1 MREHIRIS
9 LHYWLRAAIF
19 LGFSLYILYLSK
31 TGHLLYYI
39 APRMTIYVKLSAIVM
54 YIIAVYMFY
63 SAIRA
68 MMKKADVCD
77 DCDHTPSR
85 SPFKNL
91 AAYSLFALP
100 LLLGFS
106 TPDTAM
112 SSALAAKK
120 GMILTGTVSQS
131 AGSPAKADGTTV
143 KAPGE
148 TQGQPNKSP
157 EASQLAPAASPN
169 ASKSPAAAEGGSGE
183 SISDA
188 KLNELFQADKYSENF
203 AKLAKKL
210 YRSDLIAVQED
221 GFIETLS
228 AIDLFMKP
236 FVGKAI
242 EMSGFVYRED
252 GMKSNQ
258 FVVARFQ
265 LQCCSADAAPFGV
278 MVEYD
283 RAASFATDS
292 WVKLTGTID
301 TTSFNGNEIMKINV
315 SKIEKINEPKN
326 VYVYPNYD
334 FLTQP

>member
-1 MREHIRIS
+1 MKEHIRIS

-39 APRMTIYVKLSAIVM
+39 APRMTVYVKLSAIVM
-54 YIIAVYMFY
+54 YIIAVYMLY

-68 MMKKADVCD
+68 MMKKTDVCD

-91 AAYSLFALP
+91 AAYTLFAIP

-106 TPDTAM
+106 TPDMAM
-112 SSALAAKK
+112 NSALASKK

-131 AGSPAKADGTTV
+131 AGFAQTGSTAETPSNQPQPAPKQSA
-143 KAPGE
+143 E
-148 TQGQPNKSP
+148 S
-157 EASQLAPAASPN
+157 LAPAPSVSPGADAPLTKSNGDSGAPASE
-169 ASKSPAAAEGGSGE
+169 AEL
-183 SISDA
+183 D
-188 KLNELFQADKYSENF
+188 ELFKADKYTENF

-210 YRSDLIAVQED
+210 YGLETIAVKEE

-236 FVGKAI
+236 FVGKKI
-242 EMSGFVYRED
+242 ELSGFVYRED
-252 GMKSNQ
+252 DMQTNQ

-283 RAASFATDS
+283 RAPSFATDA
-292 WVKLTGTID
+292 WVKLSGTLG
-301 TTSFNGNEIMKINV
+301 TTNYGGNEIVVIKAA
-315 SKIEKINEPKN
+315 KIEKIAEPKN

-334 FLTQP
+334 FLTAP